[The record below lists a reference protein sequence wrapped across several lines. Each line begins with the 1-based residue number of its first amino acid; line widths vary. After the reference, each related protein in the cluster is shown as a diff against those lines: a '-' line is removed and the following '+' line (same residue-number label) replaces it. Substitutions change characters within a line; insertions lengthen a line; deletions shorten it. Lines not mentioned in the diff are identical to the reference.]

1 MQPDYRAGSFH
12 ELSIRFRKNSSTAT
26 CDHHVWL
33 LKKFGQNFRLSF
45 AKAGF
50 AFMSKNIL
58 NRSASALFNH
68 IIAVDP

>member
-1 MQPDYRAGSFH
+1 MT
-12 ELSIRFRKNSSTAT
+12 ELLGAREIRELAESLGIRPT
-26 CDHHVWL
+26 
-33 LKKFGQNFRLSF
+33 KKLGQNFRLSF